1 MPYELVL
8 CPFELKVPCK
18 HVKFVTLRAR
28 SIVEAWIYLLIKG
41 CTSES
46 KDLGYGRDQLGES
59 ILGLGESRGFCPILL
74 RVERTQLSVERF

>member
-41 CTSES
+41 CTSEI
-46 KDLGYGRDQLGES
+46 KDLECGRDQLGES
-59 ILGLGESRGFCPILL
+59 ILGLGESRGSVPFC
-74 RVERTQLSVERF
+74 

>member
-18 HVKFVTLRAR
+18 HIKFVTLRAR

-41 CTSES
+41 CTLEIE
-46 KDLGYGRDQLGES
+46 DLECGRDRLDES
-59 ILGLGESRGFCPILL
+59 EALSPI
-74 RVERTQLSVERF
+74 SVEGQRNPVEC

>member
-18 HVKFVTLRAR
+18 HLKFVTLRAR

-41 CTSES
+41 CTTKIEDLVNGRGRLDES
-46 KDLGYGRDQLGES
+46 KDLS
-59 ILGLGESRGFCPILL
+59 PIS
-74 RVERTQLSVERF
+74 VEGQRTQFGVRRVVAGQKE